1 MNPDPWSPRADPA
14 YAYSVLPPGHPVAP
28 QPVTPQPAAP
38 PPAPRARA
46 VWVWP
51 AVAAG
56 ALTLAAVVLSW
67 LAYRQSCQGPPI
79 AWGNHAWCW
88 DRRHNTPIQA
98 VAAAARWLALA
109 AWAVT
114 AVAAAPTLLPRFR
127 QPRFRGT
134 VAVVTAAVL
143 TVAYWIAAALT
154 PYRCWDAT
162 GGYDPIVCRPSTA
175 AWRATAFGWAAVA
188 AWLVVAA
195 VVVVPRLLPRA
206 AAWRR
211 DMRAAVA
218 RPVAATPPPAPVVD
232 YPDTDP
238 FPPTPEPAPP
248 EPAPPEPAPPGT
260 GWEGVDALNLNYRGG
275 AR

>member
-1 MNPDPWSPRADPA
+1 MNPDPWSRGADPA
-14 YAYSVLPPGHPVAP
+14 YAYPVLPPVHPAAS
-28 QPVTPQPAAP
+28 QPAAP
-38 PPAPRARA
+38 PPAPRTRA

-67 LAYRQSCQGPPI
+67 LAFRQSCQGPPI

-88 DRRHNTPIQA
+88 DRRRDSQIQA
-98 VAAAARWLALA
+98 AAAAARWLALA

-143 TVAYWIAAALT
+143 TVGYGITDALT
-154 PYRCWDAT
+154 PYRCWAAAA
-162 GGYDPIVCRPSTA
+162 GYDPIVCRPSTV

-195 VVVVPRLLPRA
+195 VVVVPWLLPRA

-211 DMRAAVA
+211 EMRAA
-218 RPVAATPPPAPVVD
+218 VAATPPPAPVVD
-232 YPDTDP
+232 YPDEVTP
-238 FPPTPEPAPP
+238 PPLPPTP

-260 GWEGVDALNLNYRGG
+260 GWEGVDALNLNYRSD
-275 AR
+275 RR

>member
-1 MNPDPWSPRADPA
+1 MNPDPWAPPADP
-14 YAYSVLPPGHPVAP
+14 AYSVLPPGHPASP
-28 QPVTPQPAAP
+28 QPVTPHPVTP
-38 PPAPRARA
+38 PPAPRARTRA
-46 VWVWP
+46 GWVWP

-67 LAYRQSCQGPPI
+67 LAFRQSCQGPPI

-98 VAAAARWLALA
+98 AAAAARWLALA

-114 AVAAAPTLLPRFR
+114 AAAAAPTLL
-127 QPRFRGT
+127 PRFRGT

-143 TVAYWIAAALT
+143 SVGFWITKALT
-154 PYRCWDAT
+154 PYRCWDAV
-162 GGYDPIVCRPSTA
+162 GGYDPIVCRPSTV

-195 VVVVPRLLPRA
+195 VVVVPWLLPRA

-218 RPVAATPPPAPVVD
+218 RPAAATPAPAVD

-238 FPPTPEPAPP
+238 FPPTP

-260 GWEGVDALNLNYRGG
+260 GWEGVDALNLNYRSD
-275 AR
+275 RR

>member
-1 MNPDPWSPRADPA
+1 VNPDPWSPPADPA
-14 YAYSVLPPGHPVAP
+14 YAYTVLPPVHPAS
-28 QPVTPQPAAP
+28 PQPAAPHPVTP
-38 PPAPRARA
+38 PPAPRAG
-46 VWVWP
+46 WVWP

-67 LAYRQSCQGPPI
+67 LAFRQSCQGPPL
-79 AWGNHAWCW
+79 AWGNHAFCW
-88 DRRHNTPIQA
+88 DRRHHPPIQA
-98 VAAAARWLALA
+98 VAAVARWLALA

-114 AVAAAPTLLPRFR
+114 AVAAAPTLLHRFR

-134 VAVVTAAVL
+134 VAVVAAAVL

-154 PYRCWDAT
+154 PYRCWAAV
-162 GGYDPIVCRPSTA
+162 GGYDPIVCRASTA

-195 VVVVPRLLPRA
+195 VVAVPWLLPRA

-211 DMRAAVA
+211 EMRAAVA
-218 RPVAATPPPAPVVD
+218 RPVAAPPPPAPVVD
-232 YPDTDP
+232 YPATDP
-238 FPPTPEPAPP
+238 LPPTPEPAPP
-248 EPAPPEPAPPGT
+248 AT
-260 GWEGVDALNLNYRGG
+260 GWEGVDALNLDFRGG